1 MKNKSILIV
10 LTVFFIASAKA
21 LAQDAVFTQWEN
33 MSPYFNPA
41 LTGTFDGI
49 LRFRAKYRN
58 QWRSL
63 LKDNSYKTSAISA
76 EYKFPP
82 GSVRKISVGILG
94 IRDQSGS
101 LDFRNNAVHFSTS
114 VLQKLGNPDH
124 IHHSIGFG
132 LNVGLITNKIDY
144 ENAHWPGGTPPLDIN
159 DKTNFADVSAG
170 LVWQYESNTYFSFQ
184 LGSALHHLNR
194 PNVSFSDTSVNRL
207 YHRLNLHGHV
217 EIPLVHSFSIVP
229 SFLFSD
235 QGPSEQLLFGFN
247 NRWYPKPRYPNYVQL
262 GIFAKT
268 TKNYSGTT
276 AVNIYVLSA
285 TVEINSFLVGFSFDR
300 FQHVESNAYEISVG
314 YTFGKHYSKGKAG
327 NLSYLLPRI
336 SGRT

>member
-1 MKNKSILIV
+1 MKHKLILF
-10 LTVFFIASAKA
+10 TVTLIFFAGSKA
-21 LAQDAVFTQWEN
+21 RAQDATFTQWEN

-41 LTGTFDGI
+41 LTGNFEGL
-49 LRFRAKYRN
+49 LRLRAQHRN
-58 QWRSL
+58 QWRSI
-63 LKDNSYKTSAISA
+63 LKDNSYKTTAMSA
-76 EYKFPP
+76 EYKFPT

-94 IRDQSGS
+94 IKDKAGS
-101 LDFRNNAVHFSTS
+101 LDFRNNALHFTTS
-114 VLQKLGNPDH
+114 VLQNLGNSDQA
-124 IHHSIGFG
+124 HHSIAFG
-132 LNVGLITNKIDY
+132 LDVGLITSKIDY
-144 ENAHWPGGTPPLDIN
+144 TNANWPGGIPPSDIN

-170 LVWQYESNTYFSFQ
+170 LLWQYESNTHFSFQ

-194 PNVSFSDTSVNRL
+194 PNVSFLDTSVSRL
-207 YHRLNLHGHV
+207 YHRLILHGHV
-217 EIPLVHSFSIVP
+217 EIPLVRAFSIVP

-247 NRWYPKPRYPNYVQL
+247 NRWYPKSQYPNYFQL

-300 FQHVESNAYEISVG
+300 FQNVESNAYEFSVG
-314 YTFGKHYSKGKAG
+314 YTFGKHDSKGKEVNVG
-327 NLSYLLPRI
+327 Y
-336 SGRT
+336 